1 MEKKQFQTESKKIL
15 DLMINSIYTH
25 NEIFIRELI
34 SNASD
39 AIDKIYYKSLSDG
52 NIGMNRD
59 DFFIKIYADK
69 DARTLTVQDNGC
81 GMSEEELEK
90 NLGTIAHSGSSD
102 FKKSI
107 DSDDINIIGQFGV
120 GFYSSFMVAD
130 KVTVK
135 TKQYGSDVSYEWESS
150 GTDGYTI
157 EKSDYDNYGTQ
168 IILHIKENSDNYNYD
183 EFLQDYK
190 LESLIKKYSD
200 YIRYPIILKKTV
212 SKPKKDKEDEF
223 EDVIEDSVINSMIP
237 IWKKSEEE
245 TDTEEIN
252 NFYKEKFFDFENPL
266 KTIKTKTEGTVNYY
280 ALLFVPS
287 HAPYDYYSKNFQKG
301 LQLYSNGVL
310 IMDKCPDILPDYFSF
325 VTGLI
330 DSDDFTLNIS
340 REVLQHD
347 KQLKNIAKNIE
358 KKIKSELL
366 KIHQNTP
373 EDYIKFFEVFGNQ
386 IKYGVY
392 SDYGLHKD
400 LLSDLLIFKSTNND
414 EYTDL
419 DQYISRKKESQNSI
433 YYACGESIDKIQ
445 SLPQLKTVKEKG
457 YEVLYFT
464 DDVDEFAIK
473 TLGKYKD
480 LSFVNIGTSD
490 FNLLTDDEK
499 DEIKK
504 INDDNTELINY
515 IKESLGDKVKEVRF
529 TLQLS
534 EMPSCLSSEGEISIE
549 MEKVLRSMPN
559 NNDRLKADLVLEINY
574 NHPIYNKIVEL
585 FNTDKEKLS
594 DVVKMLY
601 YQASIYENIPINNP
615 TEFGNLITSLL
626 I

>member
-25 NEIFIRELI
+25 NEIFLRELI

-212 SKPKKDKEDEF
+212 SKPKKT
-223 EDVIEDSVINSMIP
+223 
-237 IWKKSEEE
+237 KKM
-245 TDTEEIN
+245 N
-252 NFYKEKFFDFENPL
+252 L
-266 KTIKTKTEGTVNYY
+266 KT
-280 ALLFVPS
+280 
-287 HAPYDYYSKNFQKG
+287 
-301 LQLYSNGVL
+301 
-310 IMDKCPDILPDYFSF
+310 
-325 VTGLI
+325 
-330 DSDDFTLNIS
+330 
-340 REVLQHD
+340 
-347 KQLKNIAKNIE
+347 
-358 KKIKSELL
+358 
-366 KIHQNTP
+366 
-373 EDYIKFFEVFGNQ
+373 
-386 IKYGVY
+386 
-392 SDYGLHKD
+392 
-400 LLSDLLIFKSTNND
+400 
-414 EYTDL
+414 
-419 DQYISRKKESQNSI
+419 
-433 YYACGESIDKIQ
+433 
-445 SLPQLKTVKEKG
+445 
-457 YEVLYFT
+457 
-464 DDVDEFAIK
+464 
-473 TLGKYKD
+473 
-480 LSFVNIGTSD
+480 
-490 FNLLTDDEK
+490 
-499 DEIKK
+499 
-504 INDDNTELINY
+504 
-515 IKESLGDKVKEVRF
+515 
-529 TLQLS
+529 
-534 EMPSCLSSEGEISIE
+534 
-549 MEKVLRSMPN
+549 
-559 NNDRLKADLVLEINY
+559 
-574 NHPIYNKIVEL
+574 
-585 FNTDKEKLS
+585 
-594 DVVKMLY
+594 
-601 YQASIYENIPINNP
+601 
-615 TEFGNLITSLL
+615 
-626 I
+626 